1 VAALGL
7 AGCGGRD
14 EPYTLRADVI
24 GTTSI
29 AHADEQV
36 VVGSRR
42 VGTVKG
48 VAPEGAAGGARV
60 VQVRMAVDRSA
71 WPLSTATRTVFTH
84 DRVVLRPGP
93 PGTPRLPSGGIL
105 PATQAEARP

>member
-1 VAALGL
+1 
-7 AGCGGRD
+7 
-14 EPYTLRADVI
+14 
-24 GTTSI
+24 
-29 AHADEQV
+29 
-36 VVGSRR
+36 
-42 VGTVKG
+42 
-48 VAPEGAAGGARV
+48 
-60 VQVRMAVDRSA
+60 VQVRMAVDGSA

>member
-1 VAALGL
+1 MIGPPTVAQ
-7 AGCGGRD
+7 
-14 EPYTLRADVI
+14 AD
-24 GTTSI
+24 
-29 AHADEQV
+29 AQV
-36 VVGSRR
+36 VLGSRR

-60 VQVRMAVDRSA
+60 VQVRMTVDGSA
-71 WPLSTATRTVFTH
+71 WPLSIATRTVFTN